1 MQKELLRLSK
11 YYVQYTIHEA
21 ENMNTYHNSEY
32 EYVFINTGHVL
43 GIESWEHKLNHSYH
57 FKNTVMEN
65 TE

>member
-21 ENMNTYHNSEY
+21 ENVNTYHNSEY
-32 EYVFINTGHVL
+32 
-43 GIESWEHKLNHSYH
+43 SYH